1 MGTSSLSRTCAALA
15 ASLALASAAAVSPAV
30 ASAQSVDPTDGGRIA
45 SGSAGLRYP
54 SAVQLGSIGGPELT
68 SVGEIDLDRYAGEWF
83 QVAAVPQ
90 PFTLQCASDTTATYG
105 VLSPTSVSVDNS
117 CRTAWGAASGING
130 KAEVVDPSDPASL
143 HVAFDG
149 VPFQGDGST
158 TNYRVTYLADDY
170 SLAIVGDPART
181 SGFVLSRTPA
191 LSPDAWDLVERTVA
205 DRGWWPCAFFTTP
218 QAGGRGDA
226 VPLCSSAS

>member
-1 MGTSSLSRTCAALA
+1 MSRTCAALA
-15 ASLALASAAAVSPAV
+15 ASLALASVAVVAPAT
-30 ASAQSVDPTDGGRIA
+30 ASAQSGDPTDGGRIA
-45 SGSAGLRYP
+45 SGSSGLRYP
-54 SAVQLGSIGGPELT
+54 PAVQLGSIGGPELT

-90 PFTLQCASDTTATYG
+90 PFTLQCASDTKARYG
-105 VLSPTSVSVDNS
+105 VLSPTSVSVENS
-117 CRTAWGAASGING
+117 CRTAWGAESGISG

-149 VPFQGDGST
+149 VPFQGDDST
-158 TNYRVTYLADDY
+158 ANYRVTYLADDY

-181 SGFVLSRTPA
+181 SGFVLSRTPD
-191 LSPDAWDLVERTVA
+191 LSADAWDLVERTVS
-205 DRGWWPCAFFTTP
+205 DRGWWPCAFITTP

-226 VPLCSSAS
+226 VPLCPSAS